1 MKYFH
6 KNIPDWKDEE
16 LINTLVT
23 FKKIYESRPIKN
35 NIGGMQFPHMFA
47 TYFILKKINPSFI
60 IESGVFKGQSTWL
73 IENTLPDSKILSI
86 DLNLT
91 NRKYISK
98 KANYSDLDFKNHD
111 FSNIPNDTLVFFDDH
126 VSHYERLM
134 QAKFFNIK
142 NIILEDNYSGNKGDF
157 YSIKHS
163 YQEFGF
169 NHNYKAISHL
179 KTLYFFFNEIMKK
192 IFLKNYNIS
201 KDKIIS
207 RLKDHK
213 MNKNDFSNIEKNIDI
228 YYEFPPLFFHNE
240 NSTKPILENKNIEFE
255 ITKEELL
262 NYNNITYIKLK

>member
-1 MKYFH
+1 
-6 KNIPDWKDEE
+6 
-16 LINTLVT
+16 
-23 FKKIYESRPIKN
+23 
-35 NIGGMQFPHMFA
+35 
-47 TYFILKKINPSFI
+47 
-60 IESGVFKGQSTWL
+60 
-73 IENTLPDSKILSI
+73 
-86 DLNLT
+86 
-91 NRKYISK
+91 
-98 KANYSDLDFKNHD
+98 
-111 FSNIPNDTLVFFDDH
+111 
-126 VSHYERLM
+126 M

-142 NIILEDNYSGNKGDF
+142 NIILEDNYSANKGDF

-163 YQEFGF
+163 YQGFGF
-169 NHNYKAISHL
+169 NHNYKAISHI